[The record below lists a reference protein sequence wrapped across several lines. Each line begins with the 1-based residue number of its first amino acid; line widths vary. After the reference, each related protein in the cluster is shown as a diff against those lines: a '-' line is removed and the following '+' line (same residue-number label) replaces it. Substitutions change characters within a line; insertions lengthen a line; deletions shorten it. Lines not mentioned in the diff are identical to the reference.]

1 VERDA
6 YKAKCDALKRSHKT
20 ECDVHKAECDEL
32 KRSHK
37 AECDALKRKCEDLRQ
52 DLESAMLHACKGP
65 FSKGAMPLADAD
77 EDADEESDKSD
88 GLEVMLMYSGGLEDS
103 SIEDSSMHGQGKA
116 TFTGDKIYECQFN
129 YGKRQGPMPDD
140 VDDIG
145 HEDKKA
151 KSDSEL
157 KQVKDAIIVFK
168 QHFEQNA
175 ITNSFAGHEE
185 HHGDMLPEA
194 PPESPTTTLTM
205 LLPDAVPD
213 PEHLSDELEPLD
225 LGHELIC
232 QLGLGDMSWWP
243 IHNGLVTRI
252 KAASDAYTAQ

>member
-1 VERDA
+1 MERDA

-77 EDADEESDKSD
+77 EESDKSD

-116 TFTGDKIYECQFN
+116 TFTGDKIYEGQFN

-157 KQVKDAIIVFK
+157 KQVKDAINVFK

-175 ITNSFAGHEE
+175 ISNSFAGHEE
-185 HHGDMLPEA
+185 HHGDILPEA
-194 PPESPTTTLTM
+194 PPESPSTTMTM
-205 LLPDAVPD
+205 LPPNAVPD
-213 PEHLSDELEPLD
+213 QEHFSDELEPLD
-225 LGHELIC
+225 LGQFIH
-232 QLGLGDMSWWP
+232 QLDLGDMSWLSIP
-243 IHNGLVTRI
+243 NGCVTRI
-252 KAASDAYTAQ
+252 KAASDSDTAQ

>member
-1 VERDA
+1 MERDA
-6 YKAKCDALKRSHKT
+6 YKAKCDTLKT

-32 KRSHK
+32 KRSHKAECDALK

-77 EDADEESDKSD
+77 EESDERG
-88 GLEVMLMYSGGLEDS
+88 GLEAMLTYSGGLEDG
-103 SIEDSSMHGQGKA
+103 SMHGQGKRQGKA
-116 TFTGDKIYECQFN
+116 TFAGDKIYEGQFN

-168 QHFEQNA
+168 QHFEQTA
-175 ITNSFAGHEE
+175 ISNSFAGHEE
-185 HHGDMLPEA
+185 HHGDILPEA
-194 PPESPTTTLTM
+194 PPESPSTTMTM
-205 LLPDAVPD
+205 LPPNAVPD
-213 PEHLSDELEPLD
+213 QEHLSDELEHLD
-225 LGHELIC
+225 LGQLIH
-232 QLGLGDMSWWP
+232 QLDLGDMSWLSIP
-243 IHNGLVTRI
+243 NGRVTRI
-252 KAASDAYTAQ
+252 KAASDADTAQ

>member
-6 YKAKCDALKRSHKT
+6 LKAECDALKRSHKA
-20 ECDVHKAECDEL
+20 DY
-32 KRSHK
+32 
-37 AECDALKRKCEDLRQ
+37 DALKRKYEELRHGCV
-52 DLESAMLHACKGP
+52 MLHACKGP
-65 FSKGAMPLADAD
+65 FSKG
-77 EDADEESDKSD
+77 
-88 GLEVMLMYSGGLEDS
+88 
-103 SIEDSSMHGQGKA
+103 
-116 TFTGDKIYECQFN
+116 
-129 YGKRQGPMPDD
+129 PMSDD

-145 HEDKKA
+145 REDKKA

-175 ITNSFAGHEE
+175 ITNSFARHEE

-252 KAASDAYTAQ
+252 KAASDAYTSQ

>member
-6 YKAKCDALKRSHKT
+6 YKAKCDALKRSHK
-20 ECDVHKAECDEL
+20 AECDEL
-32 KRSHK
+32 KRSHKSECDALK

-52 DLESAMLHACKGP
+52 DLESVMLHACKGP

-77 EDADEESDKSD
+77 EESDERD
-88 GLEVMLMYSGGLEDS
+88 GLEVMLTYSGGLKDG
-103 SIEDSSMHGQGKA
+103 SMHGQGKA
-116 TFTGDKIYECQFN
+116 TFAGDKIYEGQFN

-175 ITNSFAGHEE
+175 ISNSFAEHEE
-185 HHGDMLPEA
+185 HLGDILPEA
-194 PPESPTTTLTM
+194 PPESPSTTMTM
-205 LLPDAVPD
+205 LPPNAVPD
-213 PEHLSDELEPLD
+213 QEHPSDELEPLD
-225 LGHELIC
+225 LGQFIH
-232 QLGLGDMSWWP
+232 QLDLGDMSWLSIP
-243 IHNGLVTRI
+243 NGRVTRI
-252 KAASDAYTAQ
+252 KAASDADTAQ